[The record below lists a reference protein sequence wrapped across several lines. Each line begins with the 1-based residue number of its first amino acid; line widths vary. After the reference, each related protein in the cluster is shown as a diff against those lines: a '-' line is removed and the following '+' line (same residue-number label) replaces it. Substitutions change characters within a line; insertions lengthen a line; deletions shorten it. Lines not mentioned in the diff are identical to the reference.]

1 MMIVYLHIKFN
12 QMSNSTTVTVRIDKQ
27 DKATVKRA
35 ADKSKRK
42 VSEYIRL
49 VSIEAAKA
57 LKTI

>member
-1 MMIVYLHIKFN
+1 
-12 QMSNSTTVTVRIDKQ
+12 MSNSTTVTVRIDKQ